1 MQICALVSNQAA
13 VLCFVHQMAPKESVR
28 PTAEARRVPWA
39 SVSTTEEEKWTEW

>member
-28 PTAEARRVPWA
+28 PTAEARRVLRA
-39 SVSTTEEEKWTEW
+39 SVSTTEEEKWIEW